1 MVPTT
6 RNLLLHHDVDGKS
19 SRGRPCYHPAG
30 HQYYVGIAAQLEA
43 SAASAAWQ
51 QDHQSKPSRSPRL
64 LGMADDDE
72 QPDAAAGPSTSSASP
87 GGAGAGNG
95 RGGDWLQLGLAAAAA
110 SASSSGDNSTMDPD
124 PPAPTELELSAYD
137 KRNAC
142 RMRRPPLFPLPLRS
156 YHPPYGY
163 GRYRPAAAAASR
175 SMPFMPPSR
184 CSSSDA
190 IIRVISPPRRRTEA
204 PRLWLTLQAAP
215 NQSREPVLPQIAK
228 SYLRIKDSNMTVEVV
243 MKYLAE
249 KLGVA
254 RSRSRSR
261 SHQPAGLQEPRA
273 RGQGRRP
280 ERLRERERTVNPS
293 CPVRQCPPATAKATS
308 ASRQP

>member
-19 SRGRPCYHPAG
+19 SRGRPCYPYHPAG
-30 HQYYVGIAAQLEA
+30 QYYVGIAAQLEA

-64 LGMADDDE
+64 LGMADDDDDDDDEE
-72 QPDAAAGPSTSSASP
+72 QPDAAAGPGTSSAASP

-110 SASSSGDNSTMDPD
+110 SASFSGDNSSMDPD
-124 PPAPTELELSAYD
+124 PPGPTELELFGYD

-163 GRYRPAAAAASR
+163 GRYRPAAAAAAASR
-175 SMPFMPPSR
+175 SMPSAPFMPPSR

-190 IIRVISPPRRRTEA
+190 IIRVISPPRRRTTEA
-204 PRLWLTLQAAP
+204 PGMWLTLQAAP
-215 NQSREPVLPQIAK
+215 NQ
-228 SYLRIKDSNMTVEVV
+228 
-243 MKYLAE
+243 
-249 KLGVA
+249 
-254 RSRSRSR
+254 
-261 SHQPAGLQEPRA
+261 
-273 RGQGRRP
+273 
-280 ERLRERERTVNPS
+280 
-293 CPVRQCPPATAKATS
+293 
-308 ASRQP
+308 